1 MVLHILTEG
10 TQCLPREYKLEA
22 GGGNVGKRQKQAS
35 DHEKVN
41 DDRLKRDG
49 AAFILHERSFMAR
62 ERSHDGCMLATSGL
76 R

>member
-22 GGGNVGKRQKQAS
+22 GRGNIGKRQKQAS

-41 DDRLKRDG
+41 DDGLKRDG
-49 AAFILHERSFMAR
+49 AAFIRHESSFMAC
-62 ERSHDGCMLATSGL
+62 ERSHDGCVLATFGL